1 LGIVAEVNIW
11 LLCGTGLFAASLG
24 SMLGIGGGFIMVP
37 ILTLLAHL
45 PIKSAI
51 GSSLV
56 AIVATASVAASRYL
70 RLQFTN
76 VKLGLLMCCAA
87 IPGAIVGGLLA
98 SISSPAILSILF
110 GLIQVYVAYTMITR
124 GDISP
129 PSYELS
135 AGNTDGVNTA
145 TYYDRTTAKLVGYRI
160 VRIPKGL
167 GGSFLAGT
175 LSSLLGIGGG
185 IVQVPV
191 MNIVM
196 TVPIKAAIGT
206 STFIMALTTA
216 AGALIYYYQGHIHPF
231 VIAPLLL
238 GAFPGALLG
247 TALTE
252 RTDSTVLRRVF
263 GALLLVTAILMFLKA
278 ANRI

>member
-1 LGIVAEVNIW
+1 MAEVNVW
-11 LLCGTGLFAASLG
+11 LLGGTGLFAALMG
-24 SMLGIGGGFIMVP
+24 SMLGVGGGFIIVP
-37 ILTLLAHL
+37 VLTLLAHL
-45 PIKSAI
+45 PIKAAI

-56 AIVATASVAASRYL
+56 AIVANASLAASRYM

-76 VKLGLLMCCAA
+76 IKLGLLMCCTTV
-87 IPGAIVGGLLA
+87 PGAIVGGLLA
-98 SISSPAILSILF
+98 GIFAPVILTTLF
-110 GLIQVYVAYTMITR
+110 GLVQIYVAYTMMTR
-124 GDISP
+124 RDVSP
-129 PSYELS
+129 QTNESLAIGS
-135 AGNTDGVNTA
+135 TNSTNLT
-145 TYYDRTTAKLVGYRI
+145 TYYDQTIAGFVSYR
-160 VRIPKGL
+160 VTRIPQGL
-167 GGSFLAGT
+167 GGSFLAGI

-191 MNIVM
+191 MSIIM

-216 AGALIYYYQGHIHPF
+216 VGALVYYHQGYMHPF

-238 GAFPGALLG
+238 GVVPGALLG

-252 RTDSTVLRRVF
+252 RIKATQLRRAF
-263 GALLLVTAILMFLKA
+263 GALLFVTAILMFLKA

>member
-1 LGIVAEVNIW
+1 MTEVNIW
-11 LLCGTGLFAASLG
+11 LLSGTGLFAALMG
-24 SMLGIGGGFIMVP
+24 SMLGVGGGFIMVP
-37 ILTLLAHL
+37 VLTLLADL

-56 AIVATASVAASRYL
+56 AIVATASVAASRYM

-76 VKLGLLMCCAA
+76 AKLGLLMCCTAV
-87 IPGAIVGGLLA
+87 PGAIMGGLLA
-98 SISSPAILSILF
+98 AIFAPAILSTLF
-110 GLIQVYVAYTMITR
+110 GLVLVYVAYTMLTR
-124 GDISP
+124 GDVSP
-129 PSYELS
+129 PNYEFPT
-135 AGNTDGVNTA
+135 ANNADDANTA
-145 TYYDRTTAKLVGYRI
+145 TYYDKTAARIVGYRI
-160 VRIPKGL
+160 TRIPQGL

-185 IVQVPV
+185 VVQVPV

-216 AGALIYYYQGHIHPF
+216 VGALVYYYQGHIYPF

-247 TALTE
+247 TILTE
-252 RTDSTVLRRVF
+252 RTQAIKIRRLF
-263 GALLLVTAILMFLKA
+263 GILLLITAIMMFLKA
-278 ANRI
+278 ANLM